1 MNVTFYLRDLT
12 KEKGNLTAGKEQPI
26 YCYITFND
34 ERLRLSTQLKV
45 FPKDWNESKELV
57 RGVSTNVAKMNAR
70 LKSIRSKAED
80 VEKDYLGKILTPEIL
95 KKELLPII
103 FPEKVAKTK
112 KAVNLYDFLDD
123 YILSNPKGSENGTIK
138 SYKQLLPLL
147 KEFSKKY
154 GKSVLNFESIDEA
167 WRDLF
172 VKFLRSDKGHSINNA
187 DKHVKNVK
195 ALMKDSFKK
204 GHHTNVKYE
213 SFKRE
218 KEETKEIYLT
228 EDEIKAIHELEVSED
243 YQVSKDIFVFSCLT
257 GLRISDVMKLKK
269 QNWAGDFII
278 LQIQKTKDKLEIPL
292 RKTAKSILGKYNGEF
307 PPIYEQKYNK
317 QLKDICEQVEPLKE
331 EILAFVLN
339 KGKREE
345 KPVYKYELVKSHTA
359 RRSFATNE
367 YKRGVDPLF
376 IRAITGHKTEKD
388 FFNYIKM
395 GQREKASSMLEIFK
409 DRDF

>member
-12 KEKGNLTAGKEQPI
+12 KERGNLTAGKEQPI

-57 RGVSTNVAKMNAR
+57 RGVSTNVGKMNAR

-80 VEKDYLGKILTPEIL
+80 VEKDYLGKILTPEML

-112 KAVNLYDFLDD
+112 KKVNLYDFLDD

-204 GHHTNVKYE
+204 DHHTNVKYE

-228 EDEIKAIHELEVSED
+228 EEEIKAIHELQVSED

-292 RKTAKSILGKYNGEF
+292 RKTAKSILSKYKGEF
-307 PPIYEQKYNK
+307 PSIYEQKYNR

-331 EILAFVLN
+331 EILAFVLDN
-339 KGKREE
+339 GKREE
-345 KPVYKYELVKSHTA
+345 KSVYKYELVKSHTA